1 MSKQF
6 SSFSEQR
13 LIFGICGIEPGC
25 FSCKAFAH
33 AGKCVRLHA
42 RVDIGDIRMRT
53 VHGLHAIVALLFFLF
68 SFRF

>member
-1 MSKQF
+1 MSEEF
-6 SSFSEQR
+6 SSFGEQR
-13 LIFGICGIEPGC
+13 LILGIGSIEPGC
-25 FSCKAFAH
+25 FTTEAFAH
-33 AGKCVRLHA
+33 AGKGVRLHA